1 MTTQTRNGRAFG
13 RAGLRPGDALRAPPA
28 PAGARRDRVSR
39 DPEPRARLLFAED
52 DEGFREAMAGMFR
65 QEGYD
70 CVCVETLED
79 AVTAAR
85 ESDFDLLLM
94 ASSSISV
101 IVITGY
107 PSLKPAV
114 EGIDL
119 SVGAYLSKPV
129 TFEELLEK
137 VELVLRERKRELER
151 EERLGHL
158 EEGFRQLALR
168 LERLGKHTGVL
179 DTDGGIS
186 EVPELR
192 TLSPRE
198 WDVLREVL
206 RGYRVTAIGSKLAI
220 SSHTVRSHLR
230 AIFDKIG
237 VHSQYE
243 LLMKLRPI
251 P

>member
-1 MTTQTRNGRAFG
+1 M
-13 RAGLRPGDALRAPPA
+13 
-28 PAGARRDRVSR
+28 SR
-39 DPEPRARLLFAED
+39 DTESRAQLLFAED

-70 CVCVETLED
+70 CTCVGTLED
-79 AVTAAR
+79 AVAAAK
-85 ESDFDLLLM
+85 ESDFHLLLM
-94 ASSSISV
+94 DIRMPGNEGLHLVREVLRTSSSISV

-107 PSLKPAV
+107 PSLKTAV

-179 DTDGGIS
+179 GTDGGIS
-186 EVPELR
+186 EVPELE

-206 RGYRVTAIGSKLAI
+206 RGYRVTAIGRKLAI

-237 VHSQYE
+237 VHSQDE
-243 LLMKLRPI
+243 LLVKLRPI